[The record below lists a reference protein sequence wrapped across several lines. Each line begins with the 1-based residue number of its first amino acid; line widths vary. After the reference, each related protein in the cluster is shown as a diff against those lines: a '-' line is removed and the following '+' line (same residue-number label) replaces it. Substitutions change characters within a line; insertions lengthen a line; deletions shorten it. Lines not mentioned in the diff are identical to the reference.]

1 MQDLFF
7 SVKFAVICALVHTAL
22 YVYNEGINSFS
33 DVIFYVILFIFL
45 VLLWRCAPYIVC
57 GAFGVIIGIIITLFR
72 VIQGIFSKW

>member
-22 YVYNEGINSFS
+22 YVYIDGINSFG
-33 DVIFYVILFIFL
+33 DVICYVTVFICL
-45 VLLWRCAPYIVC
+45 VLFWRCVPYIVC

-72 VIQGIFSKW
+72 VIQIIFSKW

>member
-22 YVYNEGINSFS
+22 YVYIDGINSFG
-33 DVIFYVILFIFL
+33 DVIFHVMVFIFL
-45 VLLWRCAPYIVC
+45 VLLWRCVPYIVC
-57 GAFGVIIGIIITLFR
+57 GAFGVIIGIIIILFR